1 VACVG
6 FGAKVAGAQE
16 LQEDDAGQPAQP
28 DASEQAQG

>member
-16 LQEDDAGQPAQP
+16 PWEDGAGQPAQP
-28 DASEQAQG
+28 DASE